1 MGENV
6 VQVRADGTVLISCPH
21 CTCLKNVSVEG
32 FQNVKRALRI
42 KCVCGARFS
51 ILLEFR
57 QWHRKPTDIGGYYVR
72 KELYRDFAKPEN
84 RLQKKTNCRLKNIS
98 REGVGFVRL
107 SQQQV
112 LEGSSVWLQFT
123 LDDLK
128 KSTIT
133 SATRRNKIRKSYR
146 GMKMDLAKIVR
157 LVAVLFAVVAGLVA
171 IPQSAVIIAVLGLVV
186 GWFVEEDR
194 RLIYMVF
201 ALTLALVHGS
211 LSAIPAVGGYLTDM
225 LASLSALA
233 NAGAVTV
240 IVMTTIDR
248 IKP

>member
-1 MGENV
+1 
-6 VQVRADGTVLISCPH
+6 
-21 CTCLKNVSVEG
+21 
-32 FQNVKRALRI
+32 
-42 KCVCGARFS
+42 
-51 ILLEFR
+51 
-57 QWHRKPTDIGGYYVR
+57 
-72 KELYRDFAKPEN
+72 
-84 RLQKKTNCRLKNIS
+84 
-98 REGVGFVRL
+98 
-107 SQQQV
+107 
-112 LEGSSVWLQFT
+112 
-123 LDDLK
+123 
-128 KSTIT
+128 
-133 SATRRNKIRKSYR
+133 
-146 GMKMDLAKIVR
+146 MKMDLAKIVR
-157 LVAVLFAVVAGLVA
+157 LVAVLFAVVAGLVPN

-194 RLIYMVF
+194 RLNYMVF